1 MRDWRRMSRAGAFR
15 GVSARAGV
23 VSVRAVVRT
32 SLVVSLVTVLIWLF
46 AEGESLISRTSRA
59 EVAVSGEP
67 GSDRVAWVIEGQAN
81 WRGRVDVTLE
91 GSTGA
96 IDAIDEVFLRPIVI
110 KPGMAGVPST
120 PGEHALSLLDVLREH
135 PSLRGRGVSI
145 VRCDPETVRIGVDE
159 LTRIEVPVQVLTP
172 GVLVEGAAT
181 SKPAR
186 VEIRAPKAL
195 LENADRAYLFA
206 TAEVDQSRASALAP
220 GRSETLAQIPVRAPT
235 WMRSNAFVS
244 VEPAQVDV
252 TLMLRSRTAELTIAS
267 VPVALMIAPIEVNNW
282 LVDVPAEDRVLK
294 DVRLIGPSEAIE
306 QVRRDERRVRAV
318 VALSFEELERG
329 IPGKDAEI
337 TGLPAGVEARVEDRF
352 VRLTITRRTP
362 ASASVTPGDE
372 IAE

>member
-1 MRDWRRMSRAGAFR
+1 MARRGAAR
-15 GVSARAGV
+15 SGVTSAK
-23 VSVRAVVRT
+23 AVLRT
-32 SLVVSLVTVLIWLF
+32 ALVASLVTVLIWLF

-67 GSDRVAWVIEGQAN
+67 GSDRVAWVVDGQTN

-96 IDAIDEVFLRPIVI
+96 IDAMDEVFLRPIVI
-110 KPGMAGVPST
+110 KPGMPGVPAT
-120 PGEHALSLLDVLREH
+120 PGEYELSLLDVMREH

-145 VRCDPETVRIGVDE
+145 VRCDPESVRIGVDE
-159 LTRIEVPVQVLTP
+159 LTRVQVPVQVLTP
-172 GVLVEGAAT
+172 GVLVEGTAT
-181 SKPAR
+181 SKPAQ
-186 VEIRAPKAL
+186 VSLRAPRAAL
-195 LENADRAYLFA
+195 DKADRAYLFA
-206 TAEVDQSRASALAP
+206 TAEVDQARASGLAP
-220 GRSETLAQIPVRAPT
+220 GRNETLAQVPVRAPA
-235 WMRSNAFVS
+235 WMRDNPFVT

-252 TLMLRSRTAELTIAS
+252 SLMIRSRTAELTIAS

-294 DVRLIGPSEAIE
+294 DVRLTGPSEAIE
-306 QVRRDERRVRAV
+306 QVRRDEKRVRAV

-329 IPGKDAEI
+329 VPGKDAEI

-362 ASASVTPGDE
+362 AGAGVAAGDE
-372 IAE
+372 VTD